1 MAHDSHYFGGR
12 LNSNE
17 LLLKIRKIAIRVLIS
32 SFEYYI
38 LYHIMT
44 SVPVRAYLAEAH
56 GRYTLMNER
65 HGKAYAYRHERF
77 TEQHHGKL

>member
-1 MAHDSHYFGGR
+1 MPVTGSRKRNFGGR

-38 LYHIMT
+38 LYHIVT
-44 SVPVRAYLAEAH
+44 NRFAH
-56 GRYTLMNER
+56 IWQKLMDGT
-65 HGKAYAYRHERF
+65 H
-77 TEQHHGKL
+77 